1 MNGTVL
7 QAAVKRLVSG
17 KCTPYTQGYVLF
29 RIATMALLSGCLG
42 CAGHHRT
49 NAYVLSKFDSQY
61 FLLSPDAL
69 NPRGDH
75 QTIRIPRSRE
85 PGAANAAVDCSIK
98 GPWFSFY
105 ANPGRSADWVA
116 ETPTASASQQS
127 AGAID
132 MKEQWQGFERALY
145 VLQEKQCFVSADE
158 YLSVKERIAASVSAP
173 ATDTLFYRYGY
184 GPGGYVDLA
193 PGMQLQI
200 ERDFFGPHAAEQ
212 QPPKDY
218 RGTTITYYAVSGN
231 IESGTRLGFLRTEK
245 RSVGS
250 TAPDVVAADV
260 TLATDFAGAP
270 RLRLFLEDLVVAG
283 NAKSPAILI
292 GARTTQELND
302 AAQAIESDPA
312 ISCKRLLRLQ
322 VTCALFDGLV
332 TVSPM
337 LQIAVNGS
345 STYVPIGSRLWFVLP
360 SMIHQQPAF
369 IRTIRVKRSFDS
381 KPVDV
386 HFVHDTEGLSQLLL
400 FGGDKISWSKSAAP
414 KQ

>member
-1 MNGTVL
+1 MRMTELNRKL
-7 QAAVKRLVSG
+7 LPIAA
-17 KCTPYTQGYVLF
+17 
-29 RIATMALLSGCLG
+29 IALLSGCLG

-49 NAYVLSKFDSQY
+49 NGYVLRKFDSQY

-69 NPRGDH
+69 NARGDH
-75 QTIRIPRSRE
+75 QTLRIPRSRVRD
-85 PGAANAAVDCSIK
+85 NAKPVVDCSIK

-105 ANPGRSADWVA
+105 TDPGSSADWIA

-132 MKEQWQGFERALY
+132 MKEQWQSFERALY
-145 VLQEKQCFVSADE
+145 GLQQKQCFASAGE
-158 YLSVKERIAASVSAP
+158 YLSVKERIAASVSSP

-184 GPGGYVDLA
+184 GPGGYVDLG

-200 ERDFFGPHAAEQ
+200 ERDFFGPHTTD
-212 QPPKDY
+212 QPPATTY
-218 RGTTITYYAVSGN
+218 RGTTITYYEVSGS

-250 TAPDVVAADV
+250 AAPDAVSAEV
-260 TLATDFAGAP
+260 TLATDFAAAP

-302 AAQAIESDPA
+302 AAQAIASDPG
-312 ISCKRLLRLQ
+312 ISCKGLQRFQ
-322 VTCALFDGLV
+322 VTCALFDGVV

-337 LQIAVNGS
+337 LQVAVNGS
-345 STYVPIGSRLWFVLP
+345 VTYVPIGSRLWFVLP
-360 SMIHQQPAF
+360 AMTDQQPAL
-369 IRTIRVKRSFDS
+369 IRTIRVKRSFEG

-386 HFVHDTEGLSQLLL
+386 HFAHDTEDLSQLVL
-400 FGGDKISWSKSAAP
+400 FGGDKITWSKSAVA

>member
-1 MNGTVL
+1 MVL
-7 QAAVKRLVSG
+7 PTEINRKLLPITA
-17 KCTPYTQGYVLF
+17 
-29 RIATMALLSGCLG
+29 MALLSGCLG

-69 NPRGDH
+69 NARGDH
-75 QTIRIPRSRE
+75 QTFTFHVLASQKI
-85 PGAANAAVDCSIK
+85 ANAAVDCSIK

-105 ANPGRSADWVA
+105 RDPGRSPDWVA

-132 MKEQWQGFERALY
+132 MKEQWQSFERALY
-145 VLQEKQCFVSADE
+145 GLQQKQCFASVDE

-200 ERDFFGPHAAEQ
+200 ERDFFGPHAAD
-212 QPPKDY
+212 QPPSTDY
-218 RGTTITYYAVSGN
+218 RGTTITYYDVSGS

-250 TAPDVVAADV
+250 AAPDAASADV
-260 TLATDFAGAP
+260 TLATDFAAAP

-292 GARTTQELND
+292 GAHTTQELND
-302 AAQAIESDPA
+302 AAQAIASDPA
-312 ISCKRLLRLQ
+312 
-322 VTCALFDGLV
+322 
-332 TVSPM
+332 
-337 LQIAVNGS
+337 
-345 STYVPIGSRLWFVLP
+345 Y
-360 SMIHQQPAF
+360 
-369 IRTIRVKRSFDS
+369 RVKACCAC
-381 KPVDV
+381 K
-386 HFVHDTEGLSQLLL
+386 
-400 FGGDKISWSKSAAP
+400 
-414 KQ
+414 